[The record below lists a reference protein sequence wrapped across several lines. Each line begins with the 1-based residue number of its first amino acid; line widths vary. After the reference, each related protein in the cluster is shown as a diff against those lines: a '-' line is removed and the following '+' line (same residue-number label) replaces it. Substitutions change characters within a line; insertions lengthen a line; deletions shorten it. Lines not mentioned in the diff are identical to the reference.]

1 MPASPAAA
9 GPSLPERDV
18 RHPAHAR
25 RKLGNFGM
33 LLFLASLSMLFAAS
47 MIGYLLI
54 SFFAHAPREVRDIN
68 GQITLIQGNVPDVTI
83 PPLLWIS
90 TVFILVSSFT
100 IVAAQAAARRER
112 QPALRFWLGTTL
124 ALAVAFCVIQ
134 APALVTL
141 LSEHFANLPDER
153 LPNQPVH
160 AIAGLVA
167 TLIIIHAA
175 HVLGGIVPLTY
186 ITIRAF
192 KGAYDHEWHEPVN
205 HVASYWHFLDVV
217 WIIMFTVFLVST

>member
-1 MPASPAAA
+1 MPATPASA
-9 GPSLPERDV
+9 GPSLPSRDV

-25 RKLGNFGM
+25 RKLGSFGM

-54 SFFAHAPREVRDIN
+54 SFFVHAPREVRDAN
-68 GQITLIQGNVPDVTI
+68 GQITLVEGTVPDVTI
-83 PPLLWIS
+83 PPMLWVS
-90 TVFILVSSFT
+90 TALILASSFT
-100 IVAAQAAARRER
+100 IAAAQSAARRER
-112 QPALRFWLGTTL
+112 QPALRFWLGSTL
-124 ALAVAFCVIQ
+124 ALAVGFCVLQ
-134 APALVTL
+134 APALVSLFT
-141 LSEHFANLPDER
+141 EHAANIPDEIV
-153 LPNQPVH
+153 PGQPVY

-175 HVLGGIVPLTY
+175 HVVGGIVPLIYVTA
-186 ITIRAF
+186 RAF
-192 KGAYDHEWHEPVN
+192 HGAYDHEWHEPVN